1 METILLEEVYQGHC
15 VKLESSKTIVGTI
28 ISDKVKLDEIV
39 GPHVK
44 LCIWIPKNAIYKYDV
59 PIV

>member
-1 METILLEEVYQGHC
+1 LEEVYQGHC